1 MSACPPDDVLAALL
15 DTQITDDDATA
26 HLRKHVDACQR
37 CVEVLAAL
45 SHMRSFTILERAP
58 SEEQALPG
66 ISDWTPPGRFD
77 DFRIVRPLGRGG
89 MGHVYLGQ
97 DVVLDRPVALKFVA
111 ANSPDPRALDRFYV
125 EARAIARLQHPNV
138 VSVYRIG
145 DVDGRP
151 YLAYELVPGEGL
163 DRIKIPVGW
172 QTALHVGL
180 GIARGL
186 AAAHRAGVLHRDIKP
201 ANVVLSV
208 DGAVKLIDF
217 GLAKLVGTER
227 TAAEEITAQRKRSP
241 TLDGLPLRDAIAGME
256 DLDGEQVDSGLTEAR
271 VLLGTP
277 LYFAPELWSG
287 SANATP
293 RSDVYALGL
302 VLYQLCSGRLQHAD
316 CSLRELSVLLPTL
329 ELPLLR
335 SLRPAVPEIVAD
347 AIDRCVRRLPEERF
361 ASAEDV
367 RLALE
372 AADAFCRAF
381 RTTSIGAPEIDV
393 TRINE
398 SFARLAPRAEKLVAR
413 FYERLFELM
422 PSLRALFPTD
432 LTQQRMKLA
441 AALQLVVYGLRRPE
455 RLIPMLEDLGRK
467 HAPFNIETSH
477 FDAFGRALLD
487 ALAEQEGPAWTPE
500 TERAWARAY
509 AHIAG
514 MMRRG
519 FEDARAFSAPTERVV
534 TPVEDVPRT
543 RYAHRAGAALA
554 YQILGEGPVDL
565 VVVSGGVTHLE
576 LTWQHAAPTRFWK
589 ALAAFSRLI
598 LIDQRG
604 TGMSERD
611 TEDAALE
618 PRMEDL
624 RELLKEAGA
633 ARPVLLGVGAGSAVS
648 ALFTAVYPDQ
658 IRALILYG
666 GAAQGAGDGLLGPIE
681 REIQIRWGE
690 PLFLEQQAPSLANDP
705 SFRRWWASYLRLA
718 ATPSA
723 AIDLLRRDAT
733 FDIRWVLPSICVPT
747 LVLHR
752 SGDRAVT
759 SAMSRDLADR
769 IPGARHVELSG
780 DDHLPFV
787 GDIEPLVLE
796 VRRFLQ
802 SNSG

>member
-15 DTQITDDDATA
+15 DTQVTA
-26 HLRKHVDACQR
+26 DEASVRVREHVDACQR
-37 CVEVLAAL
+37 CVAVLAAL
-45 SHMRSFTILERAP
+45 SRMRSFTLLERP
-58 SEEQALPG
+58 PGEEQTLLGVP
-66 ISDWTPPGRFD
+66 DWTPPGRFD

-111 ANSPDPRALDRFYV
+111 ANSPDPRALERFYL

-145 DVDGRP
+145 DAGGGRP
-151 YLAYELVPGEGL
+151 YLAYELVPGEGV
-163 DRIKIPVGW
+163 DRLKIPVGW
-172 QTALHVGL
+172 QTALHVGI

-201 ANVVLSV
+201 ANVVLSI

-217 GLAKLVGTER
+217 GLAKLVSAEH
-227 TAAEEITAQRKRSP
+227 APEEITAQIKRPP
-241 TLDGLPLRDAIAGME
+241 TLDSLSSLDAIAEME
-256 DLDGEQVDSGLTEAR
+256 GVDGEQVDSALTEAR

-277 LYFAPELWSG
+277 LYLAPELWG
-287 SANATP
+287 GEPATP

-316 CSLRELSVLLPTL
+316 CSLHDLAVLLPTL

-335 SLRPAVPEIVAD
+335 SLRPAIPEIFAD

-381 RTTSIGAPEIDV
+381 RTTSVGAPEIDV
-393 TRINE
+393 TRIND
-398 SFARLAPRAEKLVAR
+398 SFARVAPRAEKLVAR
-413 FYERLFELM
+413 FYERLFELV
-422 PSLRALFPTD
+422 PTLRPLFPTD

-455 RLIPMLEDLGRK
+455 RLVPMLEDLGRK

-487 ALAEQEGPAWTPE
+487 ALAEQEGADWTPE

-534 TPVEDVPRT
+534 MPVEDAPHT
-543 RYAHRAGAALA
+543 RYARRAGAALA

-565 VVVSGGVTHLE
+565 VVVAGGVTHLE
-576 LTWQHAAPTRFWK
+576 LAWQHSAPTRFFQ

-611 TEDAALE
+611 TANATLE
-618 PRMEDL
+618 SRMEDL
-624 RELLKEAGA
+624 AEVLKAAGV
-633 ARPVLLGVGAGSAVS
+633 ARPALLGVGAGSAVS
-648 ALFTAVYPDQ
+648 ALFAAVHPDQ
-658 IRALILYG
+658 TRALILYG
-666 GAAQGAGDGLLGPIE
+666 AAAQGAGEDVLRPIE
-681 REIQIRWGE
+681 LEIQIRWGE
-690 PLFLEQQAPSLANDP
+690 PLFLEQQAPSLANNP
-705 SFRRWWASYLRLA
+705 TFRRWWASYLRLA
-718 ATPSA
+718 ASPGA

-733 FDIRWVLPSICVPT
+733 LDIRWVLPSICTPS
-747 LVLHR
+747 LVLR
-752 SGDRAVT
+752 RAGDRAVT
-759 SAMSRDLADR
+759 SAMSRDLAAR
-769 IPGARHVELSG
+769 IPDARYVEISG

-787 GDIEPLVLE
+787 GDSGPLVLE
-796 VRRFLQ
+796 IQRFLQ
-802 SNSG
+802 SHAG